1 MRVLVDIRALLY
13 YDPSMQIDQST
24 IDSLVSGPAEGLN
37 IEVKRWI
44 DPTSKAGMEKIIKA
58 SLALRNRN
66 GGYIVVGFD
75 DGTLLPDTGHEP
87 SNVRDSFHLDVIQ
100 GLVSRY
106 SSDLFEI
113 GVGFSQRNSIDYPV
127 IIIPPGV
134 RTPVAAKRDLLDGP
148 KSLVRHGAVYFRTLA
163 ANGTPSTAEARPED
177 WREIVEICFDNRE
190 ADFGRFLRRHLG
202 GGDVAAFISALAE
215 AGVTTNI
222 APTPTLKDRALVLL
236 EDGER
241 RFQAALKTR
250 TLDADGKKLAEAGS
264 WSVAMVIDPP
274 KPGGRPTREFSSTIS
289 ASNPR
294 LTGWPVWLD
303 SSASGEA
310 ENRPKIRDNAVE
322 ALIISIL
329 SGWSHHLD
337 FSRLDP
343 KGEFF
348 LRRVLQDDATSKIK
362 PGIAL
367 DPMLVILRTA
377 EAIAVGLAFARAL
390 GWKPDETRL
399 GFAFR
404 WTNLSGRQLEP
415 WANPMIFISG
425 GTAHDDAITTYV
437 ELSLDT
443 APSAIAPFVEQAIL
457 DLLILFDGYELPTNA
472 IEHWVQRLIERR
484 L

>member
-1 MRVLVDIRALLY
+1 
-13 YDPSMQIDQST
+13 MQIDQT
-24 IDSLVSGPAEGLN
+24 IIDLLIAGPAEGLN
-37 IEVKRWI
+37 VEVKRWI
-44 DPTSKAGMEKIIKA
+44 DPTSNAGIEKIVKA
-58 SLALRNRN
+58 ALALRNRN
-66 GGYIVVGFD
+66 GGYLVIGFD
-75 DGTLLPDTGHEP
+75 DGTLLPDASHAP
-87 SNVRDSFHLDVIQ
+87 SNVRDAFHLDAIQ
-100 GLVSRY
+100 GLISRY

-113 GVGFSQRNSIDYPV
+113 GVGFGQRDGFDHPV
-127 IIIPPGV
+127 IVVPPGV
-134 RTPVAAKRDLLDGP
+134 RTPVAAKR
-148 KSLVRHGAVYFRTLA
+148 SLMDDSKTLIRHGAVYFRTLA

-202 GGDVAAFISALAE
+202 GGDVAAFAAALREVGIA
-215 AGVTTNI
+215 TNI
-222 APTPTLKDRALVLL
+222 APTPTLKDRALALL

-241 RFQAALKTR
+241 RFQVALRAR
-250 TLDADGKKLAEAGS
+250 TLDAEGKRMAEAGS

-274 KPGGRPTREFSSTIS
+274 KPNARPTREFSSTIS

-303 SSASGEA
+303 SSASGDTN
-310 ENRPKIRDNAVE
+310 NRPKIRENAVE

-348 LRRVLQDDATSKIK
+348 LRRVLQDDATSQIK
-362 PGIAL
+362 PGVAL
-367 DPMLVILRTA
+367 DPILVILRTA

-390 GWKPDETRL
+390 GWEPDKTRL

-404 WTNLSGRQLEP
+404 WTKLSGRQLEP
-415 WANPMIFISG
+415 WGNPMVVISG
-425 GTAHDDAITTYV
+425 GAAHDDSVTTYV

-443 APSAIAPFVEQAIL
+443 APSAIAPFVEQATL
-457 DLLILFDGYELPTNA
+457 DLFVLFDGYNLPNNA